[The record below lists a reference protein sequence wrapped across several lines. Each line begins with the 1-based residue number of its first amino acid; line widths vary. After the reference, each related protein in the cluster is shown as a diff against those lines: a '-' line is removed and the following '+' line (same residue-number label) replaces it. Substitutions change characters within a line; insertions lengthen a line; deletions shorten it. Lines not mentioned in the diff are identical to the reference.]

1 MQAPTEPAGHPAGNP
16 ASWRSLLFVPATQ
29 DRFIDSALK
38 RDADALMIDLE
49 DSVGLDQKDVARDRV
64 AQIATRFA
72 QAGYGVAVRVNRPWR
87 LLVRDIEAC
96 VGPSVH
102 ALTLPKV
109 NEPGFVRAVAEVVLD
124 CERERG
130 LPLGHTRLIVMVEDA
145 EGLENVSAIARA
157 HPRISG
163 LIVGAEDL
171 AVSMRM
177 AVDEDTLYV
186 PNMLALTACRRA
198 GITPIGFIGSV
209 ADFADRDA
217 FRRKIERAARLGFES
232 AFCIH
237 PAQVDIVNTAFTPA
251 LAAVERARALL
262 AEFDAQCAAGRAA
275 CTFEGRMVDAPVAEQ
290 ARLLVRRHDEIARV
304 RGGRSAAG

>member
-1 MQAPTEPAGHPAGNP
+1 MIESGKTAHDPAH
-16 ASWRSLLFVPATQ
+16 WRSLLFVPAT
-29 DRFIDSALK
+29 RERYVESALK
-38 RDADALMIDLE
+38 RDADALMLDLE
-49 DSVGLDQKDVARDRV
+49 DSVAADQKTLARERV
-64 AQIATRFA
+64 RQIAERYV
-72 QAGYGVAVRVNRPWR
+72 QAGFGVAVRVNRPWR

-96 VGPSVH
+96 VSPQVH

-109 NEPGFVRAVAEVVLD
+109 NEPGLVRAVAEILQD
-124 CERERG
+124 CEHEQG
-130 LPLGHTRLIVMVEDA
+130 LAQGHTRLIVMVEDA

-177 AVDEDTLYV
+177 AVHEDTLYV
-186 PNMLALTACRRA
+186 PNVLALAACRRA
-198 GITPIGFIGSV
+198 GITPVGFIGSV
-209 ADFADRDA
+209 ADFADREA
-217 FRRKIERAARLGFES
+217 FRAKLERAARLGFES

-237 PAQVDIVNTAFTPA
+237 PQQVDIVNQAFTPA
-251 LAAVERARALL
+251 PEAVARARALL

-290 ARLLVRRHDEIARV
+290 ARQLLARHEALAARAAARALA
-304 RGGRSAAG
+304 RG